1 MSQRNDAFAEVEA
14 LTRNV
19 EKLDERL
26 EQLGAMAGR
35 NANSAASHI
44 SVNAGGLAV
53 WAAVTACM
61 VMLAVTI
68 VGSIFIAIALSDLN
82 RQSQELRQAD
92 ATMQAY
98 INAGLVQP
106 KEPEE

>member
-26 EQLGAMAGR
+26 EQLGGMAGR

-44 SVNAGGLAV
+44 SVNAGGVGV
-53 WAAVTACM
+53 WISTTLCM
-61 VMLAVTI
+61 VMLAVNILLI
-68 VGSIFIAIALSDLN
+68 VILVDHN
-82 RQSQELRQAD
+82 RQIGR
-92 ATMQAY
+92 MQDHLGAIY
-98 INAGLVQP
+98 MMAPHLKPDKVT
-106 KEPEE
+106 PEAP